1 MKQFCITMSEEDIEL
16 FEAGRQA
23 LEMSKSAYV
32 RLLIAEHEKCVPGF
46 LKNKA
51 IITKLSD
58 ISIDIRSLLFKDTLT
73 DGEKLRLFTHQ
84 EQMEKLIQNALE
96 K

>member
-1 MKQFCITMSEEDIEL
+1 MSEEDIEL
-16 FEAGRQA
+16 FKAGCEAMD
-23 LEMSKSAYV
+23 MSKSAYV

-51 IITKLSD
+51 IIARLSD
-58 ISIDIRSLLFKDTLT
+58 ISVDIRSLLFKNTLT
-73 DGEKLRLFTHQ
+73 DDEKLRIYTHQ
-84 EQMEKLIQNALE
+84 KEIESLIKKSLE